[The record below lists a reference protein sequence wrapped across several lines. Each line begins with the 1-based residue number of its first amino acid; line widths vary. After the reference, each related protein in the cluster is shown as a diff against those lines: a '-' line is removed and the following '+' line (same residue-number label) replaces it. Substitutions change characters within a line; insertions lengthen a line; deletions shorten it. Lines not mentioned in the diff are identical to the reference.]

1 MTFYLQADDS
11 TDHSYAKVAPRLR
24 PTYAAVFLGVALLLV
39 NSGTLMAAQLISA
52 TKVVVIDTQ
61 SASLT
66 RESDSELTA
75 IGGTRAKAIGGTRA
89 KAIGGTRAKAIGGT
103 RAKAIGGTRA
113 KAIGGTRAKAI
124 GGTRAKAI
132 GGTRAKAIGGTR
144 AKAIGGTRLLA
155 VGDTEL
161 QLASASRPADV
172 AFSPDDSATFEFA
185 PVSFMG
191 DEYDWIAIGPLQNMM
206 QGRASVLGYTMQFT
220 DENGLQSLFNNQS
233 MVVIGRRHSDGE
245 TVSLET
251 NDTFVSGVTE
261 VVTTAQVKAIDAST
275 GLLTLTS
282 GVTVD
287 YTQLLSNPDQ
297 TSIHQGDFVFVQG
310 HLY

>member
-66 RESDSELTA
+66 RESDSELT
-75 IGGTRAKAIGGTRA
+75 
-89 KAIGGTRAKAIGGT
+89 
-103 RAKAIGGTRA
+103 
-113 KAIGGTRAKAI
+113 
-124 GGTRAKAI
+124 AI

>member
-66 RESDSELTA
+66 RESDSELT
-75 IGGTRAKAIGGTRA
+75 
-89 KAIGGTRAKAIGGT
+89 
-103 RAKAIGGTRA
+103 
-113 KAIGGTRAKAI
+113 AI

-245 TVSLET
+245 T

>member
-66 RESDSELTA
+66 RESDSELT
-75 IGGTRAKAIGGTRA
+75 
-89 KAIGGTRAKAIGGT
+89 AIGGTRAKAIGGT

>member
-1 MTFYLQADDS
+1 
-11 TDHSYAKVAPRLR
+11 
-24 PTYAAVFLGVALLLV
+24 
-39 NSGTLMAAQLISA
+39 MAAQLISA

-66 RESDSELTA
+66 RESDSELT
-75 IGGTRAKAIGGTRA
+75 
-89 KAIGGTRAKAIGGT
+89 
-103 RAKAIGGTRA
+103 
-113 KAIGGTRAKAI
+113 
-124 GGTRAKAI
+124 AI

-251 NDTFVSGVTE
+251 NDTFPVLPRLSLRLRLRP
-261 VVTTAQVKAIDAST
+261 ST
-275 GLLTLTS
+275 LRLG
-282 GVTVD
+282 
-287 YTQLLSNPDQ
+287 Y
-297 TSIHQGDFVFVQG
+297 
-310 HLY
+310 